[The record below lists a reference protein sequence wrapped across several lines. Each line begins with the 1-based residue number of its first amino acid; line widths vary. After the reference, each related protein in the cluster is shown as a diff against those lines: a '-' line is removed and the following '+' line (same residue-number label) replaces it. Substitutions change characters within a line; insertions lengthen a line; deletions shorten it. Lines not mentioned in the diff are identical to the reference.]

1 MRVSWPMAVT
11 PREWSSCTAS
21 SDHPGAGPEH
31 ASPKDRGRARYETVT
46 DTEALDALVLLSR
59 KEGIIPALESA
70 HALACALR
78 EAPRLSRNRLIVVNI
93 SGRGD
98 KDMKTVAAETG
109 VEL

>member
-1 MRVSWPMAVT
+1 MDEEGQILPTHSVSAGL
-11 PREWSSCTAS
+11 
-21 SDHPGAGPEH
+21 DYPGVGPEH
-31 ASPKDRGRARYETVT
+31 AFLKDSGRVRYETVT
-46 DTEALDALVLLSR
+46 DTEALAALVILSR

-78 EAPRLSRNRLIVVNI
+78 EAAGLPEKTLVVVNI

-98 KDMKTVAAETG
+98 KDLKTVATETG

>member
-1 MRVSWPMAVT
+1 MKGRSADPFHLRRAGL
-11 PREWSSCTAS
+11 PRRR
-21 SDHPGAGPEH
+21 PGTCLPEGQRAG
-31 ASPKDRGRARYETVT
+31 ALRTVT
-46 DTEALDALVLLSR
+46 DAEALDALVLIQERRDHPGAWRAPTPGLR
-59 KEGIIPALESA
+59 PA
-70 HALACALR
+70 